1 MRTRVETTSKAT
13 PEQIY
18 DVLAEVG
25 GHRRWAGDDQIAM
38 FALVELTEA
47 PNGAAGVGAGW
58 SSRGRIPMH
67 RQQFDDASRVTVAD
81 RPHCFEYV
89 TQSRIARW
97 GSGPSREGT
106 YRHRYEIVPQH
117 GNRSRIT
124 YTVTEERSLHPLLRF
139 AVPGLRNLTWA
150 TGVRLMARRGVR
162 NIAASA
168 EAAGS

>member
-1 MRTRVETTSKAT
+1 MRTRVQATSKAT
-13 PEQIY
+13 PEQVY
-18 DVLAEVG
+18 DVLADVA

-38 FALVELTEA
+38 FALLELTEV

-67 RQQFDDASRVTVAD
+67 RQQFDDASRVMVAD
-81 RPHCFEYV
+81 GPHCFEYV
-89 TQSRIARW
+89 TQSRIAR
-97 GSGPSREGT
+97 SRSRPSREGT
-106 YRHRYEIVPQH
+106 YRHRYEIVPQQ

-124 YTVTEERSLHPLLRF
+124 YTISEQRSVHPLLRV
-139 AVPGLRNLTWA
+139 AVPGVRNFMWA